1 MDHVND
7 SQMLDLLGAH
17 VPETERTQLMAHID
31 QCHACGARWQA
42 LADTWTLLGDW
53 DTDATDT
60 DLTAGI
66 MVRLSNSTDIQ
77 WYQAGN
83 LLKIAAS
90 ILIAA
95 SVGHIAG
102 RLYRSDA
109 PHTTDQQIVQAMH
122 LGILSPNS
130 ATGWSDPLLQGN
142 PSGGPPQ

>member
-7 SQMLDLLGAH
+7 SQMLDLLGGH
-17 VPETERTQLMAHID
+17 VPEIEHTQLMAHID
-31 QCHACGARWQA
+31 QCSPCKARWQQ
-42 LADTWTLLGDW
+42 LADAWSLLGNW
-53 DTDATDT
+53 DMHATDT

-66 MVRLSNSTDIQ
+66 MARISQNADIQ
-77 WYQAGN
+77 WYQAGS

-95 SVGHIAG
+95 SVGHMAG
-102 RLYRSDA
+102 RLYRPDA
-109 PHTTDQQIVQAMH
+109 PPTTEQQIVQAMH

-130 ATGWSDPLLQGN
+130 ATGWSDPLLQGD

>member
-7 SQMLDLLGAH
+7 SQMLDLLGGH
-17 VPETERTQLMAHID
+17 VPEIEHKQLMAHIG
-31 QCHACGARWQA
+31 QCDPCRAHWQQLTDA
-42 LADTWTLLGDW
+42 WELLDDW
-53 DTDATDT
+53 DMDATDA

-66 MVRLSNSTDIQ
+66 MARISQNKDVQ

-90 ILIAA
+90 ILVAA
-95 SVGHIAG
+95 SVGHMAG
-102 RLYRSDA
+102 RLYRTDGS
-109 PHTTDQQIVQAMH
+109 HTTDQQIVQAMY

-130 ATGWSDPLLQGN
+130 ATGWSDPLLQGD